1 MRDSQWMVKLV
12 ASVVLAQML
21 TIFSI
26 KASGYVAEG
35 VFDLTLNILLAITVF
50 SYFVIVTRISVTRI
64 VSPGPDKYI
73 AFDATAKN
81 SLSDFL
87 IFRTNGSVDNA
98 NNIKFYSL
106 SNKKIFLNPFVSLV
120 SFYIFAVCT
129 LHLAMNSAQVTI
141 MDYVFLL
148 TQSFIIFAAAL
159 ILFMAVFQLPSII
172 KFLKIKAGLVPAE
185 EGLMRLIPSF
195 LKSKAVGTT
204 LIEKPKAPA
213 KADLDEKFAPA
224 LDVLSAPVGN
234 RFKSLYASV
243 VDLSYEI
250 ENISNDF
257 NVPSSNF
264 DDESALINEI
274 MNVFYPTTLANCEK
288 TFSNTTLTKDLRMAF
303 QEKVERSI
311 VYKIRSYEDAIKRF
325 NMNLL
330 EMRLSPFDTSG
341 IDPYV
346 KEAHL
351 LHHKITLNS
360 GAIAN
365 KHLIIS
371 QSVIKDLLPS
381 LIKTWSMA
389 TAPEQKASIEQQFE
403 QIINFLKSQLS
414 ALETNKKSVQSVAAE
429 QKMLSLDIGNE
440 VSLNELNSKIGQNGQ
455 YIKMLQDQWG

>member
-1 MRDSQWMVKLV
+1 MRDSQWIIKLIV
-12 ASVVLAQML
+12 SVVLAQML

-50 SYFVIVTRISVTRI
+50 SYFAIVTRI
-64 VSPGPDKYI
+64 VSPGPDEYI

-129 LHLAMNSAQVTI
+129 LHLAMNSAQVNI

-204 LIEKPKAPA
+204 LIKKPKKPKAPE

-264 DDESALINEI
+264 DEELAVINEI
-274 MNVFYPTTLANCEK
+274 VNVFYPTTLANCEK

-330 EMRLSPFDTSG
+330 EMRLAPFDTSG

-371 QSVIKDLLPS
+371 QSVMKDLLPS

-389 TAPEQKASIEQQFE
+389 TTPEQKASIEQQFE

-455 YIKMLQDQWG
+455 YIKMLQDQWV

>member
-1 MRDSQWMVKLV
+1 MRDSQWIIKLIV
-12 ASVVLAQML
+12 SVVLAQML

-50 SYFVIVTRISVTRI
+50 SYFAIVTRI
-64 VSPGPDKYI
+64 VSPGPDEYT

-129 LHLAMNSAQVTI
+129 LHLAMNSAQVNI

-195 LKSKAVGTT
+195 LKSKAVGTA
-204 LIEKPKAPA
+204 LIKKPKKPKAPA

-264 DDESALINEI
+264 DEELAVINEI
-274 MNVFYPTTLANCEK
+274 VNVFYPTTLANCEK

-330 EMRLSPFDTSG
+330 EMRLAPFDTSG

-371 QSVIKDLLPS
+371 QSVMKDLLPS

-455 YIKMLQDQWG
+455 YIKMLQDQWV

>member
-1 MRDSQWMVKLV
+1 MRDSQWMIKLII
-12 ASVVLAQML
+12 SVVLAQMV

-26 KASGYVAEG
+26 KASGYAAEG
-35 VFDLTLNILLAITVF
+35 VLDLTLNVVLAITVF
-50 SYFVIVTRISVTRI
+50 SYFAIVTRII
-64 VSPGPDKYI
+64 NPGRNEYI
-73 AFDATAKN
+73 PFDATAKN
-81 SLSDFL
+81 TLSDFL
-87 IFRTNGSVDNA
+87 IFRTKGSIDEV

-106 SNKKIFLNPFVSLV
+106 SNKEMILNPFVSLV
-120 SFYIFAVCT
+120 SFYIFAVCS
-129 LHLAMNSAQVTI
+129 LHLTMSAAPVNF

-148 TQSFIIFAAAL
+148 TQSFIVFFITIMFS
-159 ILFMAVFQLPSII
+159 MAVFQLPSIVR
-172 KFLKIKAGLVPAE
+172 FLKIKAGMTPAE
-185 EGLMRLIPSF
+185 EGFMRLIPSF

-204 LIEKPKAPA
+204 LIKKPKQAKKQE

-264 DDESALINEI
+264 DEELAVINEI
-274 MNVFYPTTLANCEK
+274 VNVFYPTTLANCEK

-303 QEKVERSI
+303 QEKVERSL
-311 VYKIRSYEDAIKRF
+311 VYKIRTYEDSIKRF

-330 EMRLSPFDTSG
+330 EMRLAPFDTSG
-341 IDPYV
+341 IDEYV

-351 LHHKITLNS
+351 LHHKITVNS
-360 GAIAN
+360 GTIAN

-371 QSVIKDLLPS
+371 QSVMKDLLPS

-389 TAPEQKASIEQQFE
+389 GTSEQKANIEQQFE
-403 QIINFLKSQLS
+403 QLINFLKSQLS
-414 ALETNKKSVQSVAAE
+414 ALETNKESIKSAISE
-429 QKMLSLDIGNE
+429 QKLLSLDVGNE
-440 VSLNELNSKIGQNGQ
+440 INLNELNSKIGQNGQ
-455 YIKMLQDQWG
+455 YIKMLQDQWV